1 MIKDYCGSLYGNYRQ
16 LRFTD
21 VYDDVTDF
29 LADYKD
35 VGIPTSISDQSAT
48 TLFYLL
54 YSKYGN
60 GVIASSDLTR
70 FKYRL
75 FATIFQYGP
84 TWEKRLDIQEKL
96 RNLSDAEIMAGSR
109 QIYNKAQNPSTEPST
124 DTDDELT
131 YINDQT
137 VAKNRKGKLEAY
149 ALLNS
154 LLVTDVTEEFLRRF
168 EKLFLVIVEPEE
180 PLYYITED
188 SEDE

>member
-35 VGIPTSISDQSAT
+35 IGIPTSISDQSAT

-96 RNLSDAEIMAGSR
+96 RNLSDAEIMTGSR
-109 QIYNKAQNPSTEPST
+109 QIYNKA
-124 DTDDELT
+124 
-131 YINDQT
+131 
-137 VAKNRKGKLEAY
+137 
-149 ALLNS
+149 
-154 LLVTDVTEEFLRRF
+154 
-168 EKLFLVIVEPEE
+168 
-180 PLYYITED
+180 
-188 SEDE
+188 